1 MSCLDFSAI
10 IIMKKHAFND
20 ILKKAG
26 LSKKEFGEILGTS
39 GATISN
45 WGNEGRE
52 IPYWV
57 DSWFKLY
64 FENEKCKKIKE
75 AIKESGVCEAL
86 LDSKEH

>member
-1 MSCLDFSAI
+1 MD
-10 IIMKKHAFND
+10 KHVFNNL
-20 ILKKAG
+20 LKTAG

-57 DSWFKLY
+57 ESWLQLY
-64 FENEKCKKIKE
+64 IENMQCKKIKE
-75 AIKESGVCEAL
+75 AIQESGVCNQL
-86 LDSKEH
+86 